1 MLQLKAARTGMERD
15 KVLSRILK
23 AGIVPVV
30 RTSTPES
37 AIRCVE
43 SLEKGGI
50 PVAEITLTVPGAL
63 AVLERLA
70 AEFADRVLLGAGTVL
85 DCDTARAAL
94 RAGAQFL
101 LTPALDLGIIECA
114 RQESKVIFAGALTPT
129 EVLKAW
135 NSGADVVRVLPCN
148 AMGGASYIRSLRAP
162 FPDIRL
168 MAIGGVTL
176 ENVGDFFRAGSVG
189 VGVSG
194 ALIDSASL
202 RAGSYQVFTERAH
215 RFVEAIRRVRS
226 EIAVPPLV

>member
-1 MLQLKAARTGMERD
+1 MERD
-15 KVLSRILK
+15 KVLSRVLK

-50 PVAEITLTVPGAL
+50 SVAEVTLTVPGAL
-63 AVLERLA
+63 TVVERLA
-70 AEFADRVLLGAGTVL
+70 TEFGNRVLLGAGTVL
-85 DCDTARAAL
+85 DCETARAAL
-94 RAGAQFL
+94 RAGAEFL
-101 LTPALDLGIIECA
+101 LTPVLDPAIIDCA
-114 RQESKVIFAGALTPT
+114 RQESKIIFAGALTPT

-135 NSGADVVRVLPCN
+135 NHGADVVRVLPCN
-148 AMGGASYIRSLRAP
+148 SMGGASYIRSLRAP
-162 FPDIRL
+162 FPNIRL

-176 ENVGDFFRAGSVG
+176 ENVGDFFHAGVAA

-202 RAGSYQVFTERAH
+202 REGTYELFTERAR

-226 EIAVPPLV
+226 EMAAL